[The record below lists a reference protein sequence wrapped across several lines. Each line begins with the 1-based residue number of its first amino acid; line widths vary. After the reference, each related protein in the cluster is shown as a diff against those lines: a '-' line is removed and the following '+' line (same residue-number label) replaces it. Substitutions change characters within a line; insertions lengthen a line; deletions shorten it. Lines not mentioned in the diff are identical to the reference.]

1 MNIMTD
7 QKLEEILER
16 RDGFEIGSTE
26 WDSVNE
32 EKADYLE
39 SIKPSTKER
48 IVYFE
53 EKFFDEVRD
62 TFLRDFNVYD
72 LPFGIERRSAL
83 EYHPTRRHPIPYVL
97 IRFQDKYFFILRESG
112 GGELRLIGKKGL
124 VGGHVGEEDV
134 VGGNLK
140 KTFENALMREAREE
154 VGIVPEMIK
163 SIDLRGFIKSDLGV
177 DIDHLGLV
185 YEIELSTDAIK
196 SEENGVLTGIWISK
210 EDLKNHYGSLEN
222 WSKIVYDN
230 LLK

>member
-134 VGGNLK
+134 VGENLK

>member
-1 MNIMTD
+1 MTD
-7 QKLEEILER
+7 QKLEDILAER
-16 RDGFEIGSTE
+16 DRFETSSLQWKIL
-26 WDSVNE
+26 NE

-39 SIKPSTKER
+39 SIKPSTRER
-48 IVYFE
+48 VIYFE
-53 EKFFDEVRD
+53 EKFFDKIQD
-62 TFLRDFNVYD
+62 NFLKDFSVYE

-83 EYHPTRRHPIPYVL
+83 EYYPTRRHPIPYAL

-124 VGGHVGEEDV
+124 AGGHVGEGDV
-134 VGGNLK
+134 VEGNLK

-154 VGIVPEMIK
+154 VGIAPDIIK

-196 SEENGVLTGIWISK
+196 SEENGVLTGIWIKK
-210 EDLKNHYGSLEN
+210 EDLKNHYESFEN